1 MLSIY
6 FFAWLG
12 VLSAQATPGPNMM
25 AVASTALAD
34 GRRAA
39 LLVVAGIV
47 TGVLVWTVLVAVG
60 LGALFHRLPAL
71 LTILKFLGGAYLLY
85 LGGRGIAAA
94 LRGGDRPGSISP
106 RRAGVSAVAAWRR
119 GLLVVMINPKA
130 ALMWSAVATF
140 LFGSGLAATEV
151 LAFGPIAA
159 VSAALIYG
167 LYGIAFSS
175 RGAVAAYLRFSRWIE
190 GVFGLVF
197 GALGGTLLAA
207 GAADLR
213 G

>member
-12 VLSAQATPGPNMM
+12 VLAAQATPGPNMM

-39 LLVVAGIV
+39 LMVVAGIV
-47 TGVLVWTVLVAVG
+47 SGVLTWTVLVAAG
-60 LGALFHRLPAL
+60 LGALFHQLPVL
-71 LTILKFLGGAYLLY
+71 LTILKFFGGAYLLY
-85 LGGRGIAAA
+85 LGARGIAAA
-94 LRGGDRPGSISP
+94 IRGGDSPGISP

-140 LFGSGLAATEV
+140 LFGAGLGAFEV
-151 LAFGPIAA
+151 LAFGPVAA

-167 LYGIAFSS
+167 LYGLVFSS
-175 RGAVAAYLRFSRWIE
+175 RAAVAAYLRFSRWIE
-190 GVFGLVF
+190 GVFGAVF

-207 GAADLR
+207 GVADLR
-213 G
+213 D

>member
-12 VLSAQATPGPNMM
+12 VLAAQTTPGPNMM

-39 LLVVAGIV
+39 LMVVAGIV
-47 TGVLVWTVLVAVG
+47 TGVLTWTLLVAVG
-60 LGALFHRLPAL
+60 LGALFHQFPVL
-71 LTILKFLGGAYLLY
+71 LTILKFVGGAYLLY
-85 LGGRGIAAA
+85 LGARGIVAAI
-94 LRGGDRPGSISP
+94 RGGGSPGISP
-106 RRAGVSAVAAWRR
+106 RRAGVSAAAAWRR

-140 LFGSGLAATEV
+140 LFGSGLRAPEV
-151 LAFGPIAA
+151 LAFGPVAA

-175 RGAVAAYLRFSRWIE
+175 RAAVAAYLRYSRWIE
-190 GVFGLVF
+190 GVFGAVF